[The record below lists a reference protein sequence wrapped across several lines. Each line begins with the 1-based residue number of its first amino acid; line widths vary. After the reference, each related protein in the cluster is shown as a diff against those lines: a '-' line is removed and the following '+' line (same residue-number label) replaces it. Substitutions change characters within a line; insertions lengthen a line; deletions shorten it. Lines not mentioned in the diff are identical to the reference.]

1 MLNMP
6 ELYAVV
12 AYCSTNFTY
21 AERFVTII
29 LIGELAPL
37 LSVLGHEV
45 HKHHKSACDFWPD
58 WDAVLC

>member
-21 AERFVTII
+21 AERFVTITY
-29 LIGELAPL
+29 
-37 LSVLGHEV
+37 
-45 HKHHKSACDFWPD
+45 
-58 WDAVLC
+58 